1 MTLIFRM
8 LLSALLGL
16 GFSMETMAAQSVC
29 KSTDSLLSKM
39 RLQEAPSQSD
49 VFPVVSKHLSPGFI
63 EARGVDVPGLNP
75 VFMVGNDSL
84 SRNWLRANKNLLQRL
99 KATGLVV
106 NAASPEALHD
116 LCALAD
122 GLILLPVTGDD
133 LADLVEL
140 AHYPVLITPTYLE
153 QGL

>member
-8 LLSALLGL
+8 FLSALLGL
-16 GFSMETMAAQSVC
+16 SFSMETMATQSVC
-29 KSTDSLLSKM
+29 KGTDSLSSNMLP
-39 RLQEAPSQSD
+39 QEAPSQSD

-63 EARGVDVPGLNP
+63 GARGVDVPGLNP

-106 NAASPEALHD
+106 NAASPESLHD

-140 AHYPVLITPTYLE
+140 AHYPVLITPTYVE